1 MSDGINR
8 VTLLGNVG
16 SDPELRFTQ
25 GGTGVL
31 SLSLATNE
39 SYVDRNQQRQERV
52 EWHKIVVWG
61 KRAEGLGKFVKK
73 GFGLFVEGS
82 LRTTKYT
89 DRDGVERYKTE
100 IVASNVIV
108 TRGDQQGAS
117 GQHRESHA
125 SDHGAGS
132 RQGYGAPRAQSPQR
146 NAPQALPANDASPS
160 DDFGYDGGDDIP
172 F

>member
-1 MSDGINR
+1 MSEGVNR

-25 GGTGVL
+25 GGVGVL

-39 SYVDRNQQRQERV
+39 TYLDRNQQRQERV

-61 KRAEGLGKFVKK
+61 KRGEGLAKFVKK
-73 GFGLFVEGS
+73 GFGLLVEGS

-89 DRDGVERYKTE
+89 DREGVERWKTE
-100 IVASNVIV
+100 IIASNVVV
-108 TRGDQQGAS
+108 TRGDQQGSS
-117 GQHRESHA
+117 GQHRETHA
-125 SDHGAGS
+125 NDYGQSS
-132 RQGYGAPRAQSPQR
+132 RQGYGAPRTQQR
-146 NAPQALPANDASPS
+146 NTPQALPANDAPPP
-160 DDFGYDGGDDIP
+160 DDFGYDSGDDIP

>member
-25 GGTGVL
+25 GGVGAL

-39 SYVDRNQQRQERV
+39 SYLDRDKQRQERV

-61 KRAEGLGKFVKK
+61 KRGEALAKFVKK

-82 LRTTKYT
+82 LRTQKYT
-89 DRDGVERYKTE
+89 DREGVERYKTE
-100 IVASNVIV
+100 IIASNVIV
-108 TRGDQQGAS
+108 TRGDQQGSS
-117 GQHRESHA
+117 GKHRETHEN
-125 SDHGAGS
+125 DYGQGS
-132 RQGYGAPRAQSPQR
+132 RQGYGAPRTQQR
-146 NAPQALPANDASPS
+146 NAPQPPPANDAPPP
-160 DDFGYDGGDDIP
+160 DDFGYDSGDDIP